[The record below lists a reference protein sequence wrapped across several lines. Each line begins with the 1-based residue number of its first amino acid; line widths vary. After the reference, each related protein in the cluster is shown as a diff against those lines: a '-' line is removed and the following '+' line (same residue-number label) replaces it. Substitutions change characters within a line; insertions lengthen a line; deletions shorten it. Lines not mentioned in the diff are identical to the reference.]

1 MDYPR
6 YYDHSRAAISQP
18 SAALRPRGLHRAR
31 LTVHTRQWPGVYFL
45 RPPSPVKDLVMTTS
59 QLEPSEI
66 AAYLQIQDL
75 TDPACGQHAMQ
86 TLLTS
91 IVDQLSSQWA
101 IPTRTL
107 RPRPLVNI
115 EDNYDRLGY
124 DPAAVTRDR
133 HYTRYTSGTTMLRS
147 HTSAGIPPALRALA
161 REEQPPAD
169 VLLVL
174 PGLTYRRDVIDRL
187 HVGTPHQLDLWRI
200 TRDRSLTRT
209 DLDEMIATLV
219 EATIPGACWRV
230 ESAEHPYTEDGRQVD
245 VEADGEWVEL
255 AECGLAANHV
265 LAHAGLD
272 PDRWTGLALG
282 MGLDR
287 ALMLRK
293 QIPDIRLLRAQDPR
307 IAGQMLDLMPWRP
320 VSMMPPVRR
329 DLSIVAETTT
339 DAELLGDRARAALGP
354 EADTLESLTVL
365 AVTAHEQ
372 LPTPAQERLG
382 TRAGQA
388 NLLVRVILR
397 PIDST
402 LTDHQANLLRD
413 RIYAALHDGP
423 HMEWATPTDAAD
435 QARTQS

>member
-1 MDYPR
+1 
-6 YYDHSRAAISQP
+6 
-18 SAALRPRGLHRAR
+18 
-31 LTVHTRQWPGVYFL
+31 
-45 RPPSPVKDLVMTTS
+45 MTTS

-66 AAYLQIQDL
+66 AACLLVDDL
-75 TDPACGQHAMQ
+75 TDPASGDHAMQ
-86 TLLTS
+86 ALLTN
-91 IVDQLSSQWA
+91 IVEQLSNQWA

-107 RPRPLVNI
+107 RSRPLVSI

-124 DPAAVTRDR
+124 EPAAVTRDR
-133 HYTRYTSGTTMLRS
+133 RYTRYTSDTTMLRS
-147 HTSAGIPPALRALA
+147 HTSAGVPPALRDLA
-161 REEQPPAD
+161 GEQHPPAD

-200 TRDRSLTRT
+200 TRARPMTRT
-209 DLDEMIATLV
+209 DLHDMIATLV
-219 EATIPGACWRV
+219 EATIPGARWRT
-230 ESAEHPYTEDGRQVD
+230 EPAEHPYTEHGRQVD

-255 AECGLAANHV
+255 AECGLAADHV
-265 LAHAGLD
+265 LARAGLD
-272 PDRWTGLALG
+272 PNRWTGLALG
-282 MGLDR
+282 TGLDR

-307 IAGQMLDLMPWRP
+307 IAAQMLDLMPWRP

-339 DAELLGDRARAALGP
+339 DAELLGDRARAALGAD
-354 EADTLESLTVL
+354 ADTLESLTVR

-382 TRAGQA
+382 TQPGQA

-397 PIDST
+397 PVDST
-402 LTDHQANLLRD
+402 LTDHQANALRD

-423 HMEWATPTDAAD
+423 RMEWATPADGGD
-435 QARTQS
+435 QARAQP